1 MPFPN
6 PSFSNNDLSNPNNR
20 QTPGIS
26 SYMPRQN
33 AGNIGFNGIP
43 GAANY
48 QPQTQV
54 IGRPGFEL
62 GGVPIFPAQQP
73 QAPGAGVSTLAP
85 NMGNASSTILPTDP
99 NNPPTRPGFVNNK
112 GPAPNNDSSTGYWGI
127 DASGNMVWTPGQLPN
142 PQHQGPG
149 SGFAGY
155 NQGGGMRQGN
165 KNPQTQAPPG
175 TDPNLNNFVYGAPQQ
190 PSFNGG
196 KNPSRG
202 GGGSTQPVYPGR
214 G

>member
-20 QTPGIS
+20 QTPGIQ

-33 AGNIGFNGIP
+33 PGNIGFNGIP

-62 GGVPIFPAQQP
+62 GGVPILQAQQ
-73 QAPGAGVSTLAP
+73 QQVPGAGVSTLAP

-112 GPAPNNDSSTGYWGI
+112 GPAPDLGLMDSRLSQM
-127 DASGNMVWTPGQLPN
+127 AGN
-142 PQHQGPG
+142 
-149 SGFAGY
+149 S
-155 NQGGGMRQGN
+155 
-165 KNPQTQAPPG
+165 KNPSM
-175 TDPNLNNFVYGAPQQ
+175 QQ
-190 PSFNGG
+190 PQMPQNGG
-196 KNPSRG
+196 KNPQ
-202 GGGSTQPVYPGR
+202 QPGARTLPVQPPR
-214 G
+214 I